1 MKKEYERP
9 SVTVDIILFTYAVER
24 LQVLLIRRG
33 NAPFAGVWALPGG
46 FVDID
51 ESLETAATRELFEET
66 GMQDV
71 FLEQLATFGDPDR
84 DPRGRVISVAYIAI
98 AGAGI
103 MATTRAGD
111 DASAAAW
118 FDVYNL
124 PRLAFDHDHILSV
137 AVQRLRYKFEYTTHG
152 LHLLPDLFTLTEL
165 QKVYEIVLEKTFDKR
180 NFRRKFL
187 SLGILEDTGQV
198 RYGDYRPAK
207 LYRKIG
213 RPVNRET
220 SKSVDQYRENQEAG
234 IRSPISRVY

>member
-1 MKKEYERP
+1 MKKEYEHP

-33 NAPFAGVWALPGG
+33 NAPFAGAWALPGG
-46 FVDID
+46 FVDIG

-66 GMQDV
+66 GVQDV

-84 DPRGRVISVAYIAI
+84 DPRGRTISVAYIAM

-111 DASAAAW
+111 DANAAAW
-118 FDVYNL
+118 FDVYDP
-124 PRLAFDHDHILSV
+124 PRLAFDHDRILRV
-137 AVQRLRYKFEYTTHG
+137 ALQRLQRKLEHTTQG
-152 LHLLPDLFTLTEL
+152 LHLLPPQFTLAEL
-165 QKVYEIVLEKTFDKR
+165 QKVYEIVLEKPLDKR

-207 LYRKIG
+207 LYRKSG
-213 RPVNRET
+213 
-220 SKSVDQYRENQEAG
+220 NQ
-234 IRSPISRVY
+234 